1 MTGLRYWIG
10 IGANLGDRW
19 GALAAAVN
27 AVAATGAAIE
37 AVSSIYETA
46 PRELDDQ
53 PSFLN
58 GALRARSPL
67 SPPELLAEVK
77 RIEREL
83 GRDPG
88 GVRFGP
94 RVIDCDLL
102 VWEGGVWREPALEI
116 PHPRLVERRFALVPL
131 LELDPGLA
139 LPDGIRLADAEAAL
153 DAEEQA
159 VRRVENPGWPPA
171 PPWA

>member
-1 MTGLRYWIG
+1 
-10 IGANLGDRW
+10 
-19 GALAAAVN
+19 
-27 AVAATGAAIE
+27 
-37 AVSSIYETA
+37 
-46 PRELDDQ
+46 
-53 PSFLN
+53 
-58 GALRARSPL
+58 
-67 SPPELLAEVK
+67 VK

>member
-1 MTGLRYWIG
+1 MR
-10 IGANLGDRW
+10 
-19 GALAAAVN
+19 
-27 AVAATGAAIE
+27 AVASTGADIE

-58 GALRARSPL
+58 GALRARSAL
-67 SPPELLAEVK
+67 APPALLAEVK

-102 VWEGGVWREPALEI
+102 LWEGGTWDEPALQI

-131 LELDPGLA
+131 LEIDPDLT
-139 LPDGIRLADAEAAL
+139 LPGGARLADVEAAL
-153 DAEEQA
+153 DADEQS
-159 VRRVENPGWPPA
+159 VRRVDHPGWPPPA
-171 PPWA
+171 RWAYNRGPLAHDQDAT

>member
-1 MTGLRYWIG
+1 MSGLRYWIG

-19 GALAAAVN
+19 ASLAAAVQ
-27 AVAATGAAIE
+27 AVAATGARIE

-46 PRELDDQ
+46 PRDLDDQ

-67 SPPELLAEVK
+67 SPPGLLAEVK

-88 GVRFGP
+88 GIRFGP

-102 VWEGGVWREPALEI
+102 VWEGGTWDEPTLQI

-131 LELDPGLA
+131 LELDPDLA
-139 LPDGIRLADAEAAL
+139 LPGGTRLAEAEAAL

-159 VRRVENPGWPPA
+159 VRRVEHPGWPPLTR
-171 PPWA
+171 

>member
-1 MTGLRYWIG
+1 MNGLRYWLG

-19 GALAAAVN
+19 ASLEAAVR
-27 AVAATGAAIE
+27 AVAATGATIE
-37 AVSSIYETA
+37 AVSSVYETA
-46 PRELDDQ
+46 PRERDDQ

-67 SPPELLAEVK
+67 SPPGLLAEVK

-83 GRDPG
+83 GRDPA

-102 VWEGGVWREPALEI
+102 VWEGGPWREPALEI

-131 LELDPGLA
+131 LELDPGLT
-139 LPDGIRLADAEAAL
+139 LPDGTRLADAEAVL
-153 DAEEQA
+153 DPDEQV
-159 VRRVENPGWPPA
+159 VRRVEHPGWPPSPRQA
-171 PPWA
+171 